1 MHSNGQ
7 NTHHGTYQIQGLTH
21 SALGRY
27 GRFCVRFCLWY
38 LHSWIRTTKKPSSR
52 YLHPHGNVT
61 VSDATLPS
69 QTLYYIH
76 PDHIFKPSSR
86 ADSQQQQQVHL
97 ITSARRIIRPGTPGN
112 AEPRRRHAHVD
123 ARIRKTEPSS
133 SSFSL

>member
-1 MHSNGQ
+1 VHFNIQ
-7 NTHHGTYQIQGLTH
+7 KLKRRFNTRAQRKFQRTYHYALKRAKHTPHDMYEIQGLTH

-69 QTLYYIH
+69 QALYYIH

-86 ADSQQQQQVHL
+86 TDSQQQQQLHL
-97 ITSARRIIRPGTPGN
+97 TTSARRIIQP
-112 AEPRRRHAHVD
+112 
-123 ARIRKTEPSS
+123 
-133 SSFSL
+133 